1 MQKILVQSYY
11 RMHIYAVVCRN
22 RKSICVCVCVCES
35 GFVEDAFVCFKMWFC
50 LVFNI
55 LLYCHIIDKSDRRK

>member
-1 MQKILVQSYY
+1 MQWCAETEKV
-11 RMHIYAVVCRN
+11 
-22 RKSICVCVCVCES
+22 CVCVCVCES

-55 LLYCHIIDKSDRRK
+55 LLYCHIIDKSDRRKWRITRTALPFFYIP

>member
-1 MQKILVQSYY
+1 MQWCAETEKV
-11 RMHIYAVVCRN
+11 
-22 RKSICVCVCVCES
+22 CVCVCVCES

-55 LLYCHIIDKSDRRK
+55 LLYCHITDKSGRRK